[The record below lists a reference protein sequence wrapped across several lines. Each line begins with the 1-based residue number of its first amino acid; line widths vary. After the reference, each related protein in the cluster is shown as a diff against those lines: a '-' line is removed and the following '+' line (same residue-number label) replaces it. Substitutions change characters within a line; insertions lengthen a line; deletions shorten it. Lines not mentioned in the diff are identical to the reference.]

1 MKRRFTEEQIIAVLR
16 EAESGT
22 PVKDLCR
29 RVGVRTVTFYKWKSK
44 YAGME
49 ISEVRRMRLLED
61 ENARL
66 KKIVAQQALDID
78 ALKGGAVKKVVGPR
92 AEREAARVAREEVS
106 RATATLRV
114 STLVY
119 AIEPSLYAK

>member
-1 MKRRFTEEQIIAVLR
+1 MKRTRFTEEQIIAVLR

-29 RVGVRTVTFYKWKSK
+29 RAGISAVTFYRWKSK
-44 YAGME
+44 FEGMD
-49 ISEVRRMRLLED
+49 ISEMRRLRLLED

-78 ALKGGAVKKVVGPR
+78 ALKAVVSKKW
-92 AEREAARVAREEVS
+92 
-106 RATATLRV
+106 
-114 STLVY
+114 
-119 AIEPSLYAK
+119 

>member
-29 RVGVRTVTFYKWKSK
+29 RVGVSTVTFYKWKSK
-44 YAGME
+44 FAGME

-78 ALKGGAVKKVVGPR
+78 ALKVVLSKKW
-92 AEREAARVAREEVS
+92 
-106 RATATLRV
+106 
-114 STLVY
+114 
-119 AIEPSLYAK
+119 